1 MWYYSNRSMEEIR
14 EYAMVL
20 KRFREI
26 MKILN
31 RRDAKRKIKQLRLVS
46 TRNPSEGADKF
57 TINTKLRRQAT
68 IPATPL
74 SPRSVASNNY
84 KKF

>member
-1 MWYYSNRSMEEIR
+1 MEEIR

-31 RRDAKRKIKQLRLVS
+31 RRDAKRKMKQLRLVS

-57 TINTKLRRQAT
+57 TINTKLRR
-68 IPATPL
+68 
-74 SPRSVASNNY
+74 
-84 KKF
+84 